1 MITLYNFGF
10 SITHAHD
17 SMWFHRNI
25 IYFFFLMLLLL
36 LHALLLF
43 FAQSTS
49 LASSFYSVTILNCI
63 LVFGWGF
70 PQKDKYK

>member
-1 MITLYNFGF
+1 
-10 SITHAHD
+10 
-17 SMWFHRNI
+17 
-25 IYFFFLMLLLL
+25 MLLLL

-43 FAQSTS
+43 FTQSTS